1 MFVSSSSSCSCS
13 FQLYRFLSRRT
24 NAPFNKVVLRRLFMS
39 RTNRPPI
46 AISRLVSP
54 LFLTLFTNY
63 ECHRLHCLVC
73 LVCTQ
78 LSDDF
83 TFLNQSKFYIY
94 CCSYW
99 FDCNLVI

>member
-1 MFVSSSSSCSCS
+1 
-13 FQLYRFLSRRT
+13 
-24 NAPFNKVVLRRLFMS
+24 MS

-78 LSDDF
+78 LSDGKLMQLWSPLSDGPLF
-83 TFLNQSKFYIY
+83 AVHTCLF
-94 CCSYW
+94 CV
-99 FDCNLVI
+99 DCPTH